1 MEKATVSTFISEI
14 CHAIYAVLKDT
25 YLSPPQSKE
34 EWLEVC
40 GKFEEIWDMPHVIGC
55 LDGKHIR
62 TECLKLIL
70 LLATCGANYC
80 FTLFDLGQFGSN
92 NDSGVLSSFQ
102 LDEMFEDELL
112 HVPEDWKLNDS
123 DNDSVSYF

>member
-1 MEKATVSTFISEI
+1 MEKAIASTFISET

-40 GKFEEIWDMPHVIGC
+40 GKFEELWDMPHVTGC

-62 TECLKLIL
+62 TECLKLSE
-70 LLATCGANYC
+70 TYC
-80 FTLFDLGQFGSN
+80 F
-92 NDSGVLSSFQ
+92 
-102 LDEMFEDELL
+102 
-112 HVPEDWKLNDS
+112 
-123 DNDSVSYF
+123 

>member
-1 MEKATVSTFISEI
+1 MPKAQR
-14 CHAIYAVLKDT
+14 D
-25 YLSPPQSKE
+25 
-34 EWLEVC
+34 
-40 GKFEEIWDMPHVIGC
+40 
-55 LDGKHIR
+55 
-62 TECLKLIL
+62 IL
-70 LLATCGANYC
+70 LLAICGANYC